1 MVPPSIVKF
10 RVEFLSHDAPDDE
23 RLGQLREWCVRFD
36 HSGLTPPF
44 EGVGRSLGNLSFRL
58 RPDDPAF
65 VITASTLMSKQ
76 DLTPA
81 DFVTVFR
88 CDLERRTVYAAGKRD
103 PSSESLMHFE
113 IYKRRPDVA
122 AIFHGHDQ
130 QITAQAALLD
140 VPETE
145 EFRPPGTPELLDQV
159 MAILNDQPF
168 LVMKKHGFLSFG
180 PNMEEAGNQAL
191 EIKKNLQS
199 SLRPQSGEGAGGEG
213 ASES

>member
-10 RVEFLSHDAPDDE
+10 RVEFLSHDAPDDG
-23 RLGQLREWCVRFD
+23 RLAQLREWCVRFD

-58 RPDDPAF
+58 RPAEPAF

-88 CDLERRTVYAAGKRD
+88 CDLDRRTVYAAGKRD

-130 QITAQAALLD
+130 QITAHAALLA

-145 EFRPPGTPELLDQV
+145 EFRPPGTPELLAQV
-159 MAILNDQPF
+159 MAILGQEPF

-180 PNMEEAGNQAL
+180 PTMDQAGNQAL
-191 EIKKNLQS
+191 EIKKKLE
-199 SLRPQSGEGAGGEG
+199 RR
-213 ASES
+213 

>member
-10 RVEFLSHDAPDDE
+10 RVEFLSHDPPDDE
-23 RLGQLREWCVRFD
+23 RLGQLRQWCIRFD

-65 VITASTLMSKQ
+65 VVTASTLMSKQ
-76 DLTPA
+76 DLTPS

-88 CDLERRTVYAAGKRD
+88 CDLERRTVYAAGARD

-113 IYKRRPDVA
+113 IYKRRPDVG
-122 AIFHGHDQ
+122 AIFHGHDKDL
-130 QITAQAALLD
+130 TARAALLA

-145 EFRPPGTPELLDQV
+145 EFRPPGTPELLAQV
-159 MAILNDQPF
+159 MAILDEEPF
-168 LVMKKHGFLSFG
+168 LVMKNHGFLSFG
-180 PNMEEAGNQAL
+180 PAMDEAGNQAL
-191 EIKKNLQS
+191 KMKK
-199 SLRPQSGEGAGGEG
+199 RVADIPGF
-213 ASES
+213 SER